1 MEPKKLNKKAITQN
15 LGKVSEENIS
25 NNSQLNKILKT
36 GVVNKKLPIKKKFW
50 ADNGHSDG
58 IISHAIPGINVET
71 RQEVEKW
78 EDWAWL
84 ISGAPDGKTTVQ
96 TFKAIK
102 KFGVNLAKM
111 IKYAHKVG
119 GITAVRNL
127 RNTMK
132 TAIEKRKFGSA
143 TQLYHTGIISGQYQT
158 FQRIKLNC
166 KELNCSRL
174 EAFSFQIHVKQFFNN
189 TLFINI
195 RSIREIVL
203 LR

>member
-50 ADNGHSDG
+50 ADNGHSGG

-84 ISGAPDGKTTVQ
+84 ILGAPDGKTTVQ
-96 TFKAIK
+96 TLKAIK

-127 RNTMK
+127 RNAMK

-143 TQLYHTGIISGQYQT
+143 KQLYHTGIISGQYQK